1 MAVVKGAQASLVLLV
16 VIVIGGCGS
25 PAARPSS
32 SKSRPLITFSPHV
45 TTFSGTLSG
54 GIRLRG
60 SLYPSIPGYTKGLG
74 RNRITLALSRRGSRI
89 AAGLLTLTS
98 TMPGMAMKP
107 DHASVRLRRGRIA
120 ANLLLPMFG
129 SYRIQV
135 DLRLG
140 RATRTGV
147 FLLDLRVP
155 LAR

>member
-1 MAVVKGAQASLVLLV
+1 
-16 VIVIGGCGS
+16 
-25 PAARPSS
+25 
-32 SKSRPLITFSPHV
+32 
-45 TTFSGTLSG
+45 
-54 GIRLRG
+54 
-60 SLYPSIPGYTKGLG
+60 
-74 RNRITLALSRRGSRI
+74 
-89 AAGLLTLTS
+89 
-98 TMPGMAMKP
+98 MPGMAMKP